1 MLAARRYAGEQR
13 RQAQRSHKPRTPAAQ
28 PRPPVDTVVTQMTD
42 DAHLSPAQV
51 FGRQL
56 AAWRNRAGLTQ
67 EKMAR
72 EANIS
77 LSYFRKIEAGER
89 TPTEHLAKTADDLC
103 EAAAIL
109 MALFEQLRPSFRD
122 QTFPTWFDKWPDYEV
137 AAKTLRTF
145 EPLISPGLLQVEPYA
160 RAVLSVWAIID
171 ERCLHG
177 CIGGPGI
184 MRAQIS
190 HLREMVTRPN
200 IILRVVPLSA
210 GMHRG
215 LNAAGF
221 VIADLLDGRQ
231 AAYQDAAVSGQ
242 VIESDSDI
250 EGLRLI
256 WDTLMSEAL
265 PRTATLEILQEAEG
279 EWTR

>member
-1 MLAARRYAGEQR
+1 MDA
-13 RQAQRSHKPRTPAAQ
+13 
-28 PRPPVDTVVTQMTD
+28 

-67 EKMAR
+67 EKVAR
-72 EANIS
+72 EASIS
-77 LSYFRKIEAGER
+77 LSYLRKIESGDR
-89 TPTEHLAKTADDLC
+89 TPTEHLAKVADDLC
-103 EAAAIL
+103 QAGGIL
-109 MALFEQLRPSFRD
+109 MALFEQLRPSFRQ
-122 QTFPTWFDKWPDYEV
+122 QTFPTWFDKWPDYEA
-137 AAKTLRTF
+137 AAKTLRAF
-145 EPLISPGLLQVEPYA
+145 EPVILPGLLQVEPYA
-160 RAVLSVWAIID
+160 RAVLSVRGGSTDEVDEAVSARLERQEILNRPSPPRVWAIID
-171 ERCLHG
+171 ERCLRG

-231 AAYQDAAVSGQ
+231 AAYQDAAVAGQ
-242 VIESDSDI
+242 VIESDSAI